1 MVGSENTYIQFKGD
15 GHTTVFEYPYDVAP
29 KSELKALYVDTQGK
43 TKDVTENITVEGRN
57 VTYPRRGDAMP
68 TGGVLVV
75 YRDTEITQTMDFPD
89 KYPYDNIETEFDYIT
104 RILQELDEKLDRS
117 LQVPI
122 HSSHRNLTIPASNER
137 AFIGWSNTGE
147 KLTTYPVANFE
158 DMTKTVKDGYDYVK
172 GTKAKFDGDLLTIE
186 EQIKTIEMSK
196 KVIEGFVTSAQKCVT
211 QAEAI
216 NKDLS
221 KNKADINNQIDM
233 IHGVFEEI
241 KKIRTAVEVIN
252 STVTDNKLLTDANVT
267 TSKQASDIALHCK
280 NAIHDVLAQVTE
292 VKTAIDNRTQHII
305 ESIAKVNKGV
315 DEATNQALL
324 AKGYAEK
331 ARDIAGGD
339 YVTHAEFTNVLKDK
353 ADKGEFASVEYV
365 EGAVAN
371 VVDSAPETLNTLKE
385 LSKALNDDPNFATTI
400 STQLGNKA
408 NATDVYNKSYID
420 SELHKRDI
428 QLETMGKEKIK
439 TTTGSEYAFGSSFEP
454 NFSPLDAYVEEGI
467 YTVKIGL
474 NDGIPCDATSN
485 YRLMVLNTTRT
496 KGVKDITC
504 IVQMIFVG
512 HSSIWY
518 RYKSMVDTK
527 WGKWDKLV
535 FKSDLD
541 NLKNDI
547 DSRVKMIDELFENDG
562 FSKFMEQELDN
573 MKSKLMNSVRIPT
586 IPDMDLIFDGRKYN
600 SKKGALNKKIYFTAP
615 WDEYDILYVFY
626 TLENSGTVSM
636 SIVQSSIIKNLLNI
650 AREMDL
656 HMACIMDNVCGIST
670 ETLSTVWDVVY
681 GHAGILYIYGYKQGG
696 QVIPKVSVPST
707 EENEHKEPPKNT
719 KEDEEDEEERK
730 RYLETHEDMCEM
742 DPSACN

>member
-29 KSELKALYVDTQGK
+29 KSELKALYVDTSGRA
-43 TKDVTENITVEGRN
+43 KDVTDNITVEGRK

-68 TGGVLVV
+68 TGGLLVI

-104 RILQELDEKLDRS
+104 RILQELDAKLDRS

-122 HSSHRNLTIPASNER
+122 YSPHRNLTIPDSKER

-147 KLTTYPVANFE
+147 ELTTYPVANFE

-172 GTKAKFDGDLLTIE
+172 GTKAKFDGDLLTIK
-186 EQIKTIEMSK
+186 EQIKTIETSK
-196 KVIEGFVTSAQKCVT
+196 KLIEGLVDNAKKCVT
-211 QAEAI
+211 QVETI
-216 NKDLS
+216 HNDLS
-221 KNKADINNQIDM
+221 KDKANIHNQSDM

-267 TSKQASDIALHCK
+267 TSKQASEIALHCK

-292 VKTAIDNRTQHII
+292 VKTAIDNRTQSII

-324 AKGYAEK
+324 AKEYAEK

-439 TTTGSEYAFGSSFEP
+439 TTTGSEYVLGTTGYIKRDINDFTTEGIYSVAGASEEGHLPSYYNPGRLIVLNTFMDGDMKTGAYIGQLAFGS
-454 NFSPLDAYVEEGI
+454 I
-467 YTVKIGL
+467 Q
-474 NDGIPCDATSN
+474 
-485 YRLMVLNTTRT
+485 
-496 KGVKDITC
+496 KG
-504 IVQMIFVG
+504 
-512 HSSIWY
+512 IWY
-518 RYKSMVDTK
+518 RYKGELDTK
-527 WGKWDKLV
+527 WSKWDKLA
-535 FKSDLD
+535 FKSELD
-541 NLKNDI
+541 SLKNDI
-547 DSRVKMIDELFENDG
+547 DSGVT
-562 FSKFMEQELDN
+562 
-573 MKSKLMNSVRIPT
+573 KSESVVNTTTGDANNIAKVPT
-586 IPDMDLIFDGRKYN
+586 IQDMDLIFESDSADGYGEEYSVHFIKPWTEYDY
-600 SKKGALNKKIYFTAP
+600 LYMFYFTINKKEARYKKINVEMLKHSLSLMRAKGGYGSASGPHTNILDGDFYFLMIDYSDDS
-615 WDEYDILYVFY
+615 WNRLDSNVYV
-626 TLENSGTVSM
+626 
-636 SIVQSSIIKNLLNI
+636 K
-650 AREMDL
+650 
-656 HMACIMDNVCGIST
+656 H
-670 ETLSTVWDVVY
+670 
-681 GHAGILYIYGYKQGG
+681 IYGYKQGG
-696 QVIPKVSVPST
+696 ASDT
-707 EENEHKEPPKNT
+707 
-719 KEDEEDEEERK
+719 
-730 RYLETHEDMCEM
+730 
-742 DPSACN
+742 

>member
-29 KSELKALYVDTQGK
+29 KSELKALYVDTSGRA
-43 TKDVTENITVEGRN
+43 KDVTDNITVEGRK

-68 TGGVLVV
+68 TGGLLVV

-104 RILQELDEKLDRS
+104 RILQELDAKLDRS

-122 HSSHRNLTIPASNER
+122 HSSHRNLTIPDSKER

-147 KLTTYPVANFE
+147 ELTTYPVANFE
-158 DMTKTVKDGYDYVK
+158 DMTKTVKDGYDYIK

-186 EQIKTIEMSK
+186 NQIKAIETSK
-196 KVIEGFVTSAQKCVT
+196 KVIEGFVDSVKQCAT
-211 QAEAI
+211 QVETI
-216 NKDLS
+216 HNDLS
-221 KNKADINNQIDM
+221 KDKADIHNQSDM
-233 IHGVFEEI
+233 IHGVVDEI

-252 STVTDNKLLTDANVT
+252 STVTDNKLLTDVNVT
-267 TSKQASDIALHCK
+267 TSKQASEIALHCK

-292 VKTAIDNRTQHII
+292 VKTAIDNRTQSII

-324 AKGYAEK
+324 AKEYAEK

-385 LSKALNDDPNFATTI
+385 LSKALNDDPNFATTM

-439 TTTGSEYAFGSSFEP
+439 TTTGSEYALGSNFET

-474 NDGIPCDATSN
+474 NEGISCDSTSN

-496 KGVKDITC
+496 KGVKDVTC
-504 IVQMIFVG
+504 IVQMIFAG

-527 WGKWDKLV
+527 WGKWDKLA

-541 NLKNDI
+541 SLKNDVDRNKKLLDNLN
-547 DSRVKMIDELFENDG
+547 DSDQFEELLI
-562 FSKFMEQELDN
+562 QALDN
-573 MKSKLMNSVRIPT
+573 MKSELMNSVRIPT
-586 IPDMDLIFDGRKYN
+586 IKDMDLIFDG
-600 SKKGALNKKIYFTAP
+600 SKFNGGFGLKDGNIEFTKP
-615 WDEYDILYVFY
+615 WDTYDTLYVIFFNGY
-626 TLENSGTVSM
+626 KSYIFMEKVDVAWKKTILKIAQEKRNKPPVSM
-636 SIVQSSIIKNLLNI
+636 LS
-650 AREMDL
+650 
-656 HMACIMDNVCGIST
+656 NVGITTEST
-670 ETLSTVWDVVY
+670 STKWVIDVY
-681 GHAGILYIYGYKQGG
+681 TSYILYIYGYKQGG
-696 QVIPKVSVPST
+696 ASDT
-707 EENEHKEPPKNT
+707 
-719 KEDEEDEEERK
+719 
-730 RYLETHEDMCEM
+730 
-742 DPSACN
+742 

>member
-1 MVGSENTYIQFKGD
+1 M
-15 GHTTVFEYPYDVAP
+15 
-29 KSELKALYVDTQGK
+29 
-43 TKDVTENITVEGRN
+43 
-57 VTYPRRGDAMP
+57 
-68 TGGVLVV
+68 
-75 YRDTEITQTMDFPD
+75 
-89 KYPYDNIETEFDYIT
+89 
-104 RILQELDEKLDRS
+104 
-117 LQVPI
+117 
-122 HSSHRNLTIPASNER
+122 
-137 AFIGWSNTGE
+137 
-147 KLTTYPVANFE
+147 
-158 DMTKTVKDGYDYVK
+158 
-172 GTKAKFDGDLLTIE
+172 
-186 EQIKTIEMSK
+186 
-196 KVIEGFVTSAQKCVT
+196 IEGFVASAKKCVT
-211 QAEAI
+211 QVEAF

-221 KNKADINNQIDM
+221 KDKADINNQIDM

-267 TSKQASDIALHCK
+267 TSKQASEIALHCK

-292 VKTAIDNRTQHII
+292 VKRAIDNRTQSII
-305 ESIAKVNKGV
+305 ESIAKVSKGV

-324 AKGYAEK
+324 EKGYAEK

-439 TTTGSEYAFGSSFEP
+439 TTTGSEYAVGSTSYITRDINDFTTEG
-454 NFSPLDAYVEEGI
+454 FYSISADSPTTHSPSYGNPARLLVLNQTIQSSMNSGYIGQLAFEGI
-467 YTVKIGL
+467 Y
-474 NDGIPCDATSN
+474 
-485 YRLMVLNTTRT
+485 
-496 KGVKDITC
+496 KG
-504 IVQMIFVG
+504 
-512 HSSIWY
+512 IWY

-541 NLKNDI
+541 NLKNGI
-547 DSRVKMIDELFENDG
+547 DSRVKMIDEMFQNKGLEHLVT
-562 FSKFMEQELDN
+562 QEIERIKSEI
-573 MKSKLMNSVRIPT
+573 MKNIRIPT

-681 GHAGILYIYGYKQGG
+681 GHAGILYIYGYKQRGG
-696 QVIPKVSVPST
+696 ASDT
-707 EENEHKEPPKNT
+707 
-719 KEDEEDEEERK
+719 
-730 RYLETHEDMCEM
+730 
-742 DPSACN
+742 

>member
-43 TKDVTENITVEGRN
+43 TKDVTENITVEGRK

-68 TGGVLVV
+68 TGSLLVV

-104 RILQELDEKLDRS
+104 RILQELDAKLDRS

-122 HSSHRNLTIPASNER
+122 HSSHRNLTIPDSKER

-147 KLTTYPVANFE
+147 ELTTYPVANFE
-158 DMTKTVKDGYDYVK
+158 NMTKTVKDGYDYVK

-186 EQIKTIEMSK
+186 NQIKTIETSK
-196 KVIEGFVTSAQKCVT
+196 KLIEGFVASAKKCVT
-211 QAEAI
+211 QVEAF

-221 KNKADINNQIDM
+221 KDKADINNQIDM

-267 TSKQASDIALHCK
+267 TSKQASEIALHCK

-292 VKTAIDNRTQHII
+292 VKTAIDNRTQSII
-305 ESIAKVNKGV
+305 ESIAKVSKGV
-315 DEATNQALL
+315 DDATNQALL

-339 YVTHAEFTNVLKDK
+339 YVTHTEFTNVLKNK

-439 TTTGSEYAFGSSFEP
+439 TTNGSEYALGSNFVGKYDMLYTFEK
-454 NFSPLDAYVEEGI
+454 EGL
-467 YTVKIGL
+467 YSVRVV
-474 NDGIPCDATSN
+474 NPEDGIPNNELPPLLS
-485 YRLMVLNTTRT
+485 RLMVLNVSETGT
-496 KGVKDITC
+496 VKSATSC
-504 IVQMIFVG
+504 IVQMLFLG
-512 HSSIWY
+512 HSSVWY
-518 RYKSMVDTK
+518 RYKGALESQ
-527 WGKWDKLV
+527 WGKWDKLA
-535 FKSDLD
+535 FKSELD
-541 NLKNDI
+541 SLKNDV
-547 DSRVKMIDELFENDG
+547 DSRIT
-562 FSKFMEQELDN
+562 
-573 MKSKLMNSVRIPT
+573 KLESGVNTTTGNANNIAKVPT
-586 IPDMDLIFDGRKYN
+586 IQDMDLIFESNSADGYGEEYGVSFMK
-600 SKKGALNKKIYFTAP
+600 P
-615 WDEYDILYVFY
+615 WVNYDYLYVFY
-626 TLENSGTVSM
+626 FTINKKE
-636 SIVQSSIIKNLLNI
+636 
-650 AREMDL
+650 ARYKKINVEML
-656 HMACIMDNVCGIST
+656 KYS
-670 ETLSTVWDVVY
+670 LSLMRAKGGY
-681 GHAGILYIYGYKQGG
+681 GHASGPHTNILDGDFYFLMIDYSDDSWNRLDSNVYVKHIYGYKQGG
-696 QVIPKVSVPST
+696 GK
-707 EENEHKEPPKNT
+707 
-719 KEDEEDEEERK
+719 
-730 RYLETHEDMCEM
+730 
-742 DPSACN
+742 